1 MKDTGYLRRV
11 FPVSFWV
18 RDVAINDIP
27 ILNQSCNSRKV
38 LWRKRGSQKDS
49 PDAFLHSPRETVV
62 AITSWGNIGLTN
74 ESPMPTEGEVH
85 SDGLRVGRWGAVRRV
100 LVTVRLPVNGR
111 PSLPTLFQSIAD
123 INACLSLS
131 PVSQNS
137 LRLTMYTQYLFWLKQ
152 KLNLPLRLY
161 MHAIC
166 PQFLPPH

>member
-49 PDAFLHSPRETVV
+49 PGAFLHAARETVV
-62 AITSWGNIGLTN
+62 AITSWVTSDL
-74 ESPMPTEGEVH
+74 PRRAPCLLKVH
-85 SDGLRVGRWGAVRRV
+85 SAGLRVGRWGVVRRV

-137 LRLTMYTQYLFWLKQ
+137 LRLTMYTQYLFWLKR
-152 KLNLPLRLY
+152 KLNLPLALY
-161 MHAIC
+161 MQAIC
-166 PQFLPPH
+166 PHVLPLH